1 MTDLSLSRSQMLLL
15 GGSGNRALA
24 EEVAAHLGQP
34 LCQVTL
40 RRFADGELFVKIDE
54 NVRGR
59 DVYII
64 QPTNPPAE
72 NMMELLL
79 LMDAAKR
86 ASAARITAVIPYFG
100 YARQDRK
107 DQPRVAISAK
117 LMANMVSMAG
127 ADRVLAMDFH
137 QHQLQGFFDLPVDH
151 LYAAPVFVSHYRQKQ
166 LHDPV
171 VVAPDVGSAKMARG
185 FAKRLNAS
193 LAIIDKRRPSA
204 NVAEV
209 LNVVGEVEDRD
220 CLIPDDMID
229 TAGTMAEAVNGAQAA
244 RRARHLLLRHARAA
258 VGAGGGAAD
267 GVAGQGSGGHQHDRH
282 AAGAAVRPAEGSLD
296 RGPAGQGDRLH
307 AQRPVGELAVRLTS
321 RPAGYTL
328 RKDRTMAQQAI
339 SRPPRAPRPARARP
353 ARCRREGKVPG
364 VIYGHGRHAEGARR
378 STPPR

>member
-1 MTDLSLSRSQMLLL
+1 MHHTSEKPAAPVDSTTLVGLRLRAANMTDLSLSRSQMLLL
-15 GGSGNRALA
+15 SGSANRPLA
-24 EEVAAHLGQP
+24 VEVAAHLGQP

-40 RRFADGELFVKIDE
+40 RRFADGEIFVKIDE

-86 ASAARITAVIPYFG
+86 ASAARVTPVIPYFG

-151 LYAAPVFVSHYRQKQ
+151 LYAAPVLVNHYRQKS
-166 LHDPV
+166 LRDLV
-171 VVAPDVGSAKMARG
+171 IVAPDVGSAKMARG

-204 NVAEV
+204 NIAEV
-209 LNVVGEVEDRD
+209 VNVVGDVADKD

-229 TAGTMAEAVNGAQAA
+229 TAGTITEAAAALQRLGARKIYAFA
-244 RRARHLLLRHARAA
+244 IHALL
-258 VGAGGGAAD
+258 
-267 GVAGQGSGGHQHDRH
+267 S
-282 AAGAAVRPAEGSLD
+282 
-296 RGPAGQGDRLH
+296 GPAVERLRASCIDEVVVANTIRIPEERH
-307 AQRPVGELAVRLTS
+307 YERLKVLS
-321 RPAGYTL
+321 IAGL
-328 RKDRTMAQQAI
+328 MANAI
-339 SRPPRAPRPARARP
+339 GYEHSNQS
-353 ARCRREGKVPG
+353 V
-364 VIYGHGRHAEGARR
+364 
-378 STPPR
+378 SSLFD